1 MELLDSY
8 LRAVK
13 RYLPRGQSSDIIRE
27 LSDDLRSQLEEKE
40 TALARPMTDEEVM
53 AFLKQHGDPMT
64 VARRYRQ
71 DSPSLTIGWEL
82 IGPEL
87 FPMYLIMLSVNLVI
101 TVGCVAIAF
110 LLMHAPITFEVFVFP
125 VLVQI
130 IVLTLVFIGLNLVR
144 RKYPQPWYYPPAELS
159 PMIPI
164 PRGYSIAGL
173 ILWGP
178 VLLWWL
184 ALPHFPSLILGSAAA
199 HLKLASAWHSF
210 YVPLLL
216 VLLASISQRVISIF
230 HPGWTWL
237 VPFMRMFINAAGALL
252 LYFLVFRSHTLVV
265 VGDPFQGA
273 GQYEKLA
280 ETVNGTLLWGVLG
293 PWLWIWAGISAPIY
307 AWYCRPHLR
316 RFLRG
321 KRNPSSAQIS

>member
-1 MELLDSY
+1 M
-8 LRAVK
+8 RAVK
-13 RYLPRGQSSDIIRE
+13 RYLPRAQSSDIIRE
-27 LSDDLRSQLEEKE
+27 LSDELRSQLEEKE
-40 TALARPMTDEEVM
+40 SLLGRSMSDEEVM

-87 FPMYLIMLSVNLVI
+87 FPMYLILLSVNLII

-110 LLMHAPITFEVFVFP
+110 LLMHPPITFDVFVFP

-184 ALPHFPSLILGSAAA
+184 ALMMHVSGL
-199 HLKLASAWHSF
+199 F
-210 YVPLLL
+210 YPL
-216 VLLASISQRVISIF
+216 
-230 HPGWTWL
+230 P
-237 VPFMRMFINAAGALL
+237 
-252 LYFLVFRSHTLVV
+252 
-265 VGDPFQGA
+265 
-273 GQYEKLA
+273 K
-280 ETVNGTLLWGVLG
+280 
-293 PWLWIWAGISAPIY
+293 
-307 AWYCRPHLR
+307 
-316 RFLRG
+316 FLRAIAPVWPTYHLQQLFFSAIG
-321 KRNPSSAQIS
+321 MPSQGGAITHIVVLVILTIVLTVFAVRRLALKG